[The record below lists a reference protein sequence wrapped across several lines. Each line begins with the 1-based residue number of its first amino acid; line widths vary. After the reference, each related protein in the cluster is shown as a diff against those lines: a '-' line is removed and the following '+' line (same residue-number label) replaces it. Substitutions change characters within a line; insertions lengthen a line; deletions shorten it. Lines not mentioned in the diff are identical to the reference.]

1 MTAANWQQ
9 IYIDAQERYALEIAA
24 KDKEITRLQHLAYSS
39 SCDDASVSRAIQWL
53 ASNAKYHHPTDPIK
67 SVLVNIGAYAILIQE
82 EPEKNWTKL
91 LLDYMDDIDYLHDDL
106 KRMHDTI
113 KRLLKP

>member
-1 MTAANWQQ
+1 MTNDDWKR
-9 IYIDAQERYALEIAA
+9 IHIDALERHALEIAA
-24 KDKEITRLQHLAYSS
+24 KDKEITRLQHLVYSS

-82 EPEKNWTKL
+82 QPDENWTKL
-91 LLDYMDDIDYLHDDL
+91 LLDYMDDIDHLHGDL

-113 KRLLKP
+113 KRLLQP